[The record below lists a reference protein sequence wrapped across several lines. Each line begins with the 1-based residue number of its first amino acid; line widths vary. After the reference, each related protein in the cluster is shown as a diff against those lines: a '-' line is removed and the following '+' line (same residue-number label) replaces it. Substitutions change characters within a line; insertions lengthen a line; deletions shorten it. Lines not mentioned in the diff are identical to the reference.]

1 MAPMPPSAASDAAS
15 RAASEAP
22 STPHA
27 PHAPDAPPSTQ
38 RIVKVRRDYNAWV
51 GDETLED
58 YALRYTPSSFR
69 RWSEFRVANT
79 AIGAVSFLVLEAI
92 GGSLVVDYG
101 FTNAVCAIA
110 AVSLL
115 IWLTSLPISY
125 YAARHGV
132 DMDLLTRGAG
142 FGYIGSTVT
151 SLLYASFTF
160 IFFALEAAIMSL
172 ALQLVFPISIGLAY
186 VISSLVVIP
195 IVMFGI
201 TLINRLQSWTQPLWL
216 VLFVLPYGAVLWHQ
230 PSLLREW
237 TTFSGF
243 ARDGHAFN
251 AIAFGQAATVVF
263 ALIVQVGE
271 QVDYLRFLPPL
282 TARNR
287 RRWWIALLAAG
298 PGWIVPGAL
307 KMLGGAFLAFVAIQ
321 HEIDP
326 AHAAQPTQMYLV
338 AYHLLFDPL
347 GLAAWALPV
356 MTLFV
361 LVSQLKINVTNAYA
375 GSLAWSNFFARLTHS
390 HPGRVVWLVFN
401 VLIALLL
408 VEMGVFEAIG
418 KVLSMYANVA
428 IAWVGA
434 LFADL
439 VVNKPLGYS
448 PRDIEFKRAHLY
460 DINPV
465 GVGAMGIA
473 TVVAMLAHGGA
484 FGELARALSPFIA
497 LGVAFVCAPA
507 IAIATRG
514 RYYLARQAE
523 PGVAGALR
531 RCAICENE
539 FEHDDTAYC
548 PAYGGTICSLC
559 CSLDS
564 RCNDRCKPHARIA
577 AQLDR
582 ALHRLFPRARLGA
595 TGVRLIHYASLVLAT
610 MLLLATVLYLIWS
623 QSADSLAAPGSP
635 AWREV
640 ANSYVKVF
648 VALSLI
654 GGIAAWWLVLEREN
668 RRVTQEE
675 SQRQTELLMH
685 EIEAHR
691 KTDAAL
697 KHARAA
703 AEAANSAK
711 SRYVTGLSHE
721 LRTPLNSILGYAQLL
736 LLAQDEIAP
745 ARLNA
750 IRTIHRSGEHLL
762 ALVDGLLDVAR
773 IEAGKLQLNV
783 TRIALPEFLAQMTSM
798 LRPQAVEKTLEF
810 VVQPSGRLPATVKS
824 DQKCLSQILTNLIG
838 NAIRFTRAGGVTL
851 RVGHALDTLTFEV
864 VDTGPG
870 IPADA
875 MERLFL
881 PFERGEA
888 ASRHDH
894 GAGLGLTI
902 CRLLTHALGG
912 SLEVESVVGHGTRFI
927 VKVYA
932 PAVHAA
938 APARTGPAEIRGYR
952 GPRRTLLIVDD
963 LPDQRAIVVQMLAPL
978 GFEIAEAD
986 NGPDALRWL
995 GTRAADAILMDI
1007 SMPEMDGYETSRLIR
1022 ERRISDAPIMLLS
1035 ANAFA
1040 DDRERAIAIGCDDYL
1055 VKPVQVPVLLDK
1067 LAALL
1072 RVTWVTASEAS
1083 METAGRVADAG
1094 DAGDAVV
1101 PLAPLPTA
1109 AVMPAALPDEAAS
1122 NASDLPRHAT
1132 TALAVAPS
1140 RLAAARHDAAGP
1152 PPAAQGG
1159 SAPAA
1164 LPRSLHAQLKTL
1176 LDVGYV
1182 QGLIEALDAAAPHH
1196 PGFAAP
1202 LASLREHAELFQLKD
1217 FEHELDRIAPGA
1229 GD

>member
-1 MAPMPPSAASDAAS
+1 MAPMHQSVAPEPAAG
-15 RAASEAP
+15 
-22 STPHA
+22 
-27 PHAPDAPPSTQ
+27 PDLRPITQ

-92 GGSLVVDYG
+92 GGSLVIDYG

-216 VLFVLPYGAVLWHQ
+216 VLFVLPYGAVLWHH
-230 PSLLREW
+230 PGLLREW
-237 TTFSGF
+237 TTFAGF
-243 ARDGHAFN
+243 APEGRAFS

-287 RRWWIALLAAG
+287 RRWWIALLSAG

-307 KMLGGAFLAFVAIQ
+307 KMLGGAFLAFIAIQ
-321 HEIDP
+321 HEID
-326 AHAAQPTQMYLV
+326 ATQAAQPTQMYLL
-338 AYHLLFDPL
+338 AYHLLLDPL
-347 GLAAWALPV
+347 GLASWAVPV
-356 MTLFV
+356 AVLFV
-361 LVSQLKINVTNAYA
+361 IVSQLKINVTNAYA

-465 GVGAMGIA
+465 GVGAMTIA

-484 FGELARALSPFIA
+484 FGELARAMSPFIA
-497 LGVAFVCAPA
+497 LGVAFVSAPA

-523 PGVAGALR
+523 PGPPGGLR

-539 FEHDDTAYC
+539 FEHEDTAHC

-564 RCNDRCKPHARIA
+564 RCHDRCKPHARLG

-582 ALHRLFPRARLGA
+582 VLHRLFPNARLGA
-595 TGVRLIHYASLVLAT
+595 TGLRLAHYLSLLLAIS
-610 MLLLATVLYLIWS
+610 LLLATVLYLIWS
-623 QSADSLAAPGSP
+623 QSADSLATPGSV
-635 AWREV
+635 AWHEL
-640 ANSYVKVF
+640 ANAYVKVF
-648 VALSLI
+648 VALALI
-654 GGIAAWWLVLEREN
+654 GGIAAWWLVLERES

-685 EIEAHR
+685 EIEAHQ

-697 KHARAA
+697 KRARAA

-736 LLAQDEIAP
+736 LQAREEIP
-745 ARLNA
+745 SARLNA

-773 IEAGKLQLNV
+773 IEAGKLQLN
-783 TRIALPEFLAQMTSM
+783 IAPISLPDFLAQMNSM
-798 LRPQAVEKTLEF
+798 LRPQAVEKALEF
-810 VVQPSGRLPATVKS
+810 AVQPAGWLPPTVKT

-838 NAIRFTRAGGVTL
+838 NAIRFTQAGGVTL

-870 IPADA
+870 IAPEE

-881 PFERGEA
+881 PFERGTA
-888 ASRHDH
+888 ASAHDH

-902 CRLLTHALGG
+902 CKLLTHALGG
-912 SLEVESVVGHGTRFI
+912 SLEVDSEPGRGTRFV
-927 VKVYA
+927 VKVFA
-932 PAVHAA
+932 PAVRSA
-938 APARTGPAEIRGYR
+938 APARTELADIGGYR

-963 LPDQRAIVVQMLAPL
+963 LPDQRAIVAQMLAPL
-978 GFEIAEAD
+978 GFGIVEA
-986 NGPDALRWL
+986 GSGIDALRWL
-995 GTRAADAILMDI
+995 GTQAADAILMDI
-1007 SMPEMDGYETSRLIR
+1007 SMPAMDGYETSRLIR
-1022 ERRISDAPIMLLS
+1022 ERRISAAPIMLLS

-1072 RVTWVTASEAS
+1072 ELEWVMKDEGPAQASTAAS
-1083 METAGRVADAG
+1083 TATRIELAAAGGHAMTAAAASSITGGSPAAADEPAFAVA
-1094 DAGDAVV
+1094 
-1101 PLAPLPTA
+1101 PAPLPRA
-1109 AVMPAALPDEAAS
+1109 I
-1122 NASDLPRHAT
+1122 
-1132 TALAVAPS
+1132 
-1140 RLAAARHDAAGP
+1140 
-1152 PPAAQGG
+1152 
-1159 SAPAA
+1159 
-1164 LPRSLHAQLKTL
+1164 HAQLKTL

-1182 QGLIEALDAAAPHH
+1182 QGLIEALDAAVARRPGLAPAL
-1196 PGFAAP
+1196 AA
-1202 LASLREHAELFQLKD
+1202 LRERAELFQLKD
-1217 FEHELDRIAPGA
+1217 FEHELDRLPLGA
-1229 GD
+1229 DD